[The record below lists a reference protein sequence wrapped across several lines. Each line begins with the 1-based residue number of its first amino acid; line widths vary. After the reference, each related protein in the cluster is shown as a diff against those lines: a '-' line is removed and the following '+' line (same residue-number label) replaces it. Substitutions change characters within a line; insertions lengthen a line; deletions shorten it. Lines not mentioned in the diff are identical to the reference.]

1 MAPKNL
7 YLKHRKVFFVILF
20 PRMETSPTNNKMKSL
35 SRAVLVFYLLVLL
48 WLVLFKFSYDISS
61 VIRDY
66 QVRRINLIP
75 FASSSPSGVRQ
86 MIENIVVFVP
96 FGLLLSV
103 NFKQVT
109 FWRKLAL
116 VLILSL
122 AVEAT
127 QFVLAI
133 GITDIT
139 DVITNTFGV
148 LIGLVL
154 YDLCTKHYDS
164 DKLDRFIAVTV
175 ASILILFLLLRIFV
189 FRVRY

>member
-1 MAPKNL
+1 
-7 YLKHRKVFFVILF
+7 
-20 PRMETSPTNNKMKSL
+20 
-35 SRAVLVFYLLVLL
+35 
-48 WLVLFKFSYDISS
+48 
-61 VIRDY
+61 
-66 QVRRINLIP
+66 
-75 FASSSPSGVRQ
+75 